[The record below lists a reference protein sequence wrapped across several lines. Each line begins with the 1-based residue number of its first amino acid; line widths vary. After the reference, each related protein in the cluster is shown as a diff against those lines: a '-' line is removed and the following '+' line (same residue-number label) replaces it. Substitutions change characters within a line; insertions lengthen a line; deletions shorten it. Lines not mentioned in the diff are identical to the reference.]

1 MDEEQS
7 EGVPGFRFGL
17 RSLLL
22 MVTGFCLV
30 AGMFWFVSLILLFL
44 MGAIAVQ
51 IGVFLA
57 IQRFANRIAGKEE
70 KNSTGQTSRSKK

>member
-1 MDEEQS
+1 MTMNGAPDYESQQ
-7 EGVPGFRFGL
+7 FRFGL

-22 MVTGFCLV
+22 LVTAFCLI

-44 MGAIAVQ
+44 MGALAVQ

-57 IQRFANRIAGKEE
+57 IQRFANRIARRNLAKTDEPE
-70 KNSTGQTSRSKK
+70 